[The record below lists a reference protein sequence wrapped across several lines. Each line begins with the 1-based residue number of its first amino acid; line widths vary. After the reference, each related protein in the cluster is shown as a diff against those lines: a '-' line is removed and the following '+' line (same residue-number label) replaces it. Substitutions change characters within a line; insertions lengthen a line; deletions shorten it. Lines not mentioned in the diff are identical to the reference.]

1 MVCAQLVA
9 FGSVSQ
15 AREEGRERKARKKEG
30 DERRK
35 RLKTSEHNGTYVG
48 HLVENGNGVYAKD
61 DDLRLLMKCDSDGTP
76 SEGSP
81 SDDTEDE
88 IIL

>member
-15 AREEGRERKARKKEG
+15 AREEGRERKERKQESEERKKAPMNEDHQPHKAANG
-30 DERRK
+30 DYK
-35 RLKTSEHNGTYVG
+35 G
-48 HLVENGNGVYAKD
+48 ENGYAKYVVVEQSPSTPKD
-61 DDLRLLMKCDSDGTP
+61 D
-76 SEGSP
+76 SEG
-81 SDDTEDE
+81 TEDE